1 MEAPPAEAVC
11 AAGGVPRPSP
21 AASGAPFTQ
30 VQERPGMEAPCRVFV
45 HWAVCLLLA
54 SPKLILRP
62 RIDTQK
68 WRSAKVT

>member
-11 AAGGVPRPSP
+11 AAGVPLPSP
-21 AASGAPFTQ
+21 AAFGAPFTQ
-30 VQERPGMEAPCRVFV
+30 VQERPGMEAPCWVFV

-68 WRSAKVT
+68 WQSAKVT